1 MILFGSRFISDQTVL
16 DLLAEFLAVA
26 FASKEIQN
34 YTIDEPLP
42 ALEILQRWPRL
53 KGAKL
58 KYQLPIKLNLKL
70 LAFLCA
76 SPLDKRHEIHEEQ
89 YRHVAGILAQKILS
103 YRQSPEEVREWVE
116 DFLMG
121 MQGAGF
127 DRTWCAQTPYPISP
141 KLLLQ
146 ETIWNNTF
154 AKSANPSSW
163 QESLSNF
170 KRYYSV
176 TRHRFLARGG
186 ELLYLQLCNLF
197 ADRKHEVEKFAKLL
211 GYYQGSETYENLY
224 RSLVSGLA
232 RIMSKQLSP
241 VDMIAEFIEH
251 LDPETNDATNAGNA
265 SLSCEWC
272 SQESWPEAYLFA
284 IELSQLLQASLDPIE
299 RLELLQIGCA
309 IQAMRSIAAQSIRYA
324 HYPLL
329 EGRGGA
335 LNYAWV
341 FSPLSKCT
349 RQHRLASC
357 SNLQVNF
364 KLIQRAINNPDILN
378 HTNRNRG
385 NKTIQSLITEANT
398 RYGHKYFKTIG
409 VRLGIIFPRTGAEP
423 RFVLTDKFLRY
434 MVLTVLKPGE
444 RCEYTTF
451 KQRIYRHYGAAFEQ
465 DELDDALAWS
475 ELPVNSSIQS
485 DNSSLLSDMLRAG
498 GFLTELS
505 DGCAIVA
512 NPFGREEGQQ

>member
-1 MILFGSRFISDQTVL
+1 M
-16 DLLAEFLAVA
+16 
-26 FASKEIQN
+26 
-34 YTIDEPLP
+34 P

-58 KYQLPIKLNLKL
+58 KYQLPVRLNLKL

-89 YRHVAGILAQKILS
+89 YRCLVERLTHRILS
-103 YRQSPEEVREWVE
+103 YRQSPGEVREWVE

-127 DRTWCAQTPYPISP
+127 DRTWCAQSPYPISP

-146 ETIWNNTF
+146 ETIWNNTV
-154 AKSANPSSW
+154 AKSANPTSW
-163 QESLSNF
+163 SETMAKF
-170 KRYYSV
+170 RKYYS
-176 TRHRFLARGG
+176 TSRRLFQARGG

-197 ADRKHEVEKFAKLL
+197 ADRKHEVEEFAELL

-251 LDPETNDATNAGNA
+251 LDPETSDATNEGSA

-272 SQESWPEAYLFA
+272 SQESWQEAYFFA
-284 IELSQLLQASLDPIE
+284 IELSRLLQASLDPIE

-309 IQAMRSIAAQSIRYA
+309 VQAMRSIAAQSVRYA
-324 HYPLL
+324 NYPLL
-329 EGRGGA
+329 KGRGGA

-357 SNLQVNF
+357 SNLQANF

-378 HTNRNRG
+378 HANRNRG
-385 NKTIQSLITEANT
+385 NKTIQSLITEANNS
-398 RYGHKYFKTIG
+398 YGHRYFKTIG

-434 MVLTVLKPGE
+434 MVLTVLSPGE
-444 RCEYTTF
+444 QCEYTTF
-451 KQRIYRHYGAAFEQ
+451 KQLIYRHYGAAFEL

-475 ELPVNSSIQS
+475 ELPINSSIQPK
-485 DNSSLLSDMLRAG
+485 NSSLLSDMLRAG

-512 NPFGREEGQQ
+512 NPFGKEEGQQ